1 MQPVMKE
8 AAKSSYRFSLRYK
21 IAVPFVTLVFTIMA
35 LVTYIFTIRDMN
47 LRVRQVKLR
56 MERLANNIATIRSV
70 GSEDWNL
77 YQLYIENQIKI
88 NPDIVYIAIFNEF
101 RDLKAYVLNTNWIET
116 PDDNWDEARIIG
128 YLENR
133 YIQNDSQRDFESVA
147 VNIMIGNQSR
157 GYVHVGFAKV
167 NINND
172 LTKNLI
178 INLSMGFL
186 FTILAITISF
196 IISQKIVNPL
206 ANLTRAMRDITRGR
220 LDHELAIQSNDEI
233 GEMAQ
238 TFNFMTR
245 GLREKVEIES
255 FGHELGFTL
264 DRERIF
270 NLITQRITAAL
281 QARKSA
287 LFIRKNQ
294 KMCEIDLA
302 ASFPDVIP
310 FKTFRCA
317 SGFHEFIKTLEH
329 PCPVDTFH
337 DFPEFRHM
345 LAKIEPLDSRTFICP
360 MKVMDDVIGILILWD
375 RQTPEPYSQT
385 EVTFLDTLIRQAGF
399 ALENVLLLDE
409 LTEKERMKKEL
420 QIAHRV
426 QQNLLPR
433 KPPQITGYQID
444 GLCQP
449 ATEIGGDY
457 FDYFPISSQNL
468 GIVIA
473 DVTGKGT
480 SAAFYMAMVKGLM
493 LSLNRI
499 YHSPSQLLCELNQL
513 LYGMLEKKVFIT
525 MIYGV
530 LDSKSGILTFS
541 RAGHNSLLVK
551 DGRSCNVDSRV
562 PEGIGLGLEKG
573 HLFDQTIREE
583 MIDLKQNHTVLFYTD
598 GIIEAMNTDGEAFGE
613 NRLIDVIQKFDS
625 RSASDINR
633 HVLKAIY
640 EYTGD
645 TSQHDDMTLVTL
657 TASPE

>member
-1 MQPVMKE
+1 MKT
-8 AAKSSYRFSLRYK
+8 ASKSSYRFSLRYK

-101 RDLKAYVLNTNWIET
+101 RDLKAYVLNSNWVET
-116 PDDNWDEARIIG
+116 PEDNWDEARIIG
-128 YLENR
+128 FLENR
-133 YIQNDSQRDFESVA
+133 YIENDSQRDFESVA

-157 GYVHVGFAKV
+157 GYVHVGFSKV

-172 LTKNLI
+172 LAKNLI

-206 ANLTRAMRDITRGR
+206 ANLTRAMREITRGR

-233 GEMAQ
+233 GEMSR

-245 GLREKVEIES
+245 GLREKLEIES

-270 NLITQRITAAL
+270 NLITQRITAAV

-294 KMCEIDLA
+294 RMCEIGLV

-310 FKTFRCA
+310 FKTFHCA
-317 SGFHEFIKTLEH
+317 SGLHEFIKTLEH
-329 PCPVDTFH
+329 PCSVDAFH
-337 DFPEFRHM
+337 DFPEFGHM
-345 LAKIEPLDSRTFICP
+345 LAEIEPLNSQTFICP
-360 MKVMDDVIGILILWD
+360 MKVMDDVVGILILWD
-375 RQTPEPYSQT
+375 RHTPEPYSQA
-385 EVTFLDTLIRQAGF
+385 EITFLSTLIRQAGF

-409 LTEKERMKKEL
+409 LTEKERLKQEL

-433 KPPQITGYQID
+433 KAPQMTGYQID

-499 YHSPSQLLCELNQL
+499 YHSPRQLLCELNQQ

-525 MIYGV
+525 MIYAV
-530 LDSKSGILTFS
+530 LDSESGILTFS

-551 DGRSCNVDSRV
+551 DGRSCNVDSRI

-573 HLFDQTIREE
+573 DLFNQTIHEE
-583 MIDLKQNHTVLFYTD
+583 MIHLKQNHTVLFYTD
-598 GIIEAMNTDGEAFGE
+598 GIIEALNINGEAFGE
-613 NRLIDVIQKFDS
+613 NRLIDVIQQFDS
-625 RSASDINR
+625 CSAADINR
-633 HVLKAIY
+633 HVLEAIHA
-640 EYTGD
+640 YTGNAP
-645 TSQHDDMTLVTL
+645 QHDDMTLVTL
-657 TASPE
+657 TAFPQ